1 MTGSDLTA
9 ILVAPSGLDHLGGVD
24 PRLAKPRL
32 GLNSGRCSAACRIL
46 FSRGEEVNLPNTNHS
61 IDAWRAQA
69 LQFARIQSVFRNSTA
84 RMIRLRSI
92 ATAVALASLTLVC
105 AAAAQAQQRPLL
117 TEDVDIIPP
126 GSMRIQAGVDFV
138 QRARYP
144 VSGLSGDLT
153 RAGVIGITIGF
164 APNVEFQ
171 IEGVAQNF
179 LSINDRGLSAIP
191 LNLAAGAN
199 STHDTGDF
207 TLWAKIKL
215 RNETRNWPSFGFRFG
230 VQLPNSNQSTGIGL
244 NQTNAFGQ
252 VLVGKKFGRNARVN
266 LFGNLGV
273 GILAAPTQNFTQ
285 NDVLTYGFAGI
296 VRIDKTFSLVAEVNG
311 RANTRPGTG
320 PLGTESQGEARL
332 GMQVRASGM
341 RFDFAGIKGL
351 TKFSPRSGVTVG
363 VTYDTPS
370 IFTPAK

>member
-1 MTGSDLTA
+1 MGRLTNKRKSFVNA
-9 ILVAPSGLDHLGGVD
+9 LALLILVACGAGMAH
-24 PRLAKPRL
+24 
-32 GLNSGRCSAACRIL
+32 
-46 FSRGEEVNLPNTNHS
+46 
-61 IDAWRAQA
+61 
-69 LQFARIQSVFRNSTA
+69 
-84 RMIRLRSI
+84 
-92 ATAVALASLTLVC
+92 
-105 AAAAQAQQRPLL
+105 AQQRPLL

-126 GSMRIQAGVDFV
+126 GSMRIEAGVDFV

-144 VSGLSGDLT
+144 VSGLTGDLT
-153 RAGVIGITIGF
+153 RAGVIGINIGF
-164 APNVEFQ
+164 APNVEIQ

-179 LSINDRGLSAIP
+179 LSINSRDPSAIP
-191 LNLAAGAN
+191 LNLAAGTN

-215 RNETRNWPSFGFRFG
+215 RNETPHWPSFGFRFG

-244 NQTNAFGQ
+244 NSTNAFGQ
-252 VLVGKKFGRNARVN
+252 VLFGKKFGRNARVN

-273 GILAAPTQNFTQ
+273 GILAVPTQNFAQ

-296 VRIDKTFSLVAEVNG
+296 VRLDKMFSLVGEVNG

-320 PLGTESQGEARL
+320 PLGTESQGEARV
-332 GMQVRASGM
+332 GMQVRASGL